1 MQLSQYL
8 IDTFQFNDK
17 ANRQIIEKIKD
28 VPGNEEIIRY
38 LSHLINCQHKWM
50 ARIMQ
55 DPKATEMDWWEPLY
69 TWDELTTKWTDSLS
83 LWIAYIQSK
92 TEDELNTE
100 VTFIG
105 FDGSPYAAT
114 PADIA
119 LQLNYHSIHHRAQ
132 IQTIL
137 RQLGISPDF
146 IDYIGT
152 RYRKL

>member
-1 MQLSQYL
+1 MQLAQYL

-28 VPGNEEIIRY
+28 VPDNEEIIRY
-38 LSHLINCQHKWM
+38 LSHLINCQYKWM

-55 DPKATEMDWWEPLY
+55 NPNATEMDWWEPLY
-69 TWDELTTKWTDSLS
+69 KWDELLTKWTDSLS
-83 LWIAYIQSK
+83 VWINYIQSK
-92 TEDELNTE
+92 TEDELNQE
-100 VTFIG
+100 VSFIG

-137 RQLGISPDF
+137 RQLGITPDF

-152 RYRKL
+152 RYRKI